1 MDDEDTPVGRVD
13 YVLRAIRVPAGKH
26 KIVMRFDPQSVH
38 VTEAIA
44 YAALALLVL
53 LTLGYVVMGVMKS
66 RKK

>member
-1 MDDEDTPVGRVD
+1 MGRVD

-38 VTEAIA
+38 TTEAIA
-44 YAALALLVL
+44 YAALALLTL
-53 LTLGYVVMGVMKS
+53 LTLGYVVMGAVKA